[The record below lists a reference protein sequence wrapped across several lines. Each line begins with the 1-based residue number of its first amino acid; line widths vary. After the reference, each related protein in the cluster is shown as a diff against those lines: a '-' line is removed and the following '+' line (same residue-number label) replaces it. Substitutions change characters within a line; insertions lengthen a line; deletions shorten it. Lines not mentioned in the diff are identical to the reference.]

1 MSNQLDKE
9 YNMDVGVV
17 VQSIS
22 NYGFPIVMC
31 VILMWY
37 INNQEERYKTSL
49 EKLNESLNNNTLA
62 LQALLQEY
70 GVKK

>member
-1 MSNQLDKE
+1 
-9 YNMDVGVV
+9 MDVGTV

-22 NYGFPIVMC
+22 NYGFPIIMC

-37 INNQEERYKTSL
+37 VNNQEERYKTSL

-62 LQALLQEY
+62 LQALLQEF

>member
-1 MSNQLDKE
+1 
-9 YNMDVGVV
+9 MDVGAV

-22 NYGFPIVMC
+22 NYGFPIIMC

-37 INNQEERYKTSL
+37 VNNQEERYKTSL

-62 LQALLQEY
+62 LQALLQEF

>member
-1 MSNQLDKE
+1 
-9 YNMDVGVV
+9 MDVGVV

-62 LQALLQEY
+62 LQALLQEH

>member
-1 MSNQLDKE
+1 
-9 YNMDVGVV
+9 MDVGTV

-22 NYGFPIVMC
+22 NYGFPIIMC

-37 INNQEERYKTSL
+37 VNNQEERYKTSL

-62 LQALLQEY
+62 LHALLQEF
-70 GVKK
+70 GVKNNV

>member
-1 MSNQLDKE
+1 
-9 YNMDVGVV
+9 MDVGTV

-37 INNQEERYKTSL
+37 VNNQEERYKTSL

-62 LQALLQEY
+62 LQALLQEF
-70 GVKK
+70 GVKKSNV

>member
-1 MSNQLDKE
+1 
-9 YNMDVGVV
+9 MDVGAV

-37 INNQEERYKTSL
+37 VNNQEERYKTSL

-62 LQALLQEY
+62 LQALLQEF

>member
-1 MSNQLDKE
+1 
-9 YNMDVGVV
+9 MDVGTV
-17 VQSIS
+17 VQSVS

-31 VILMWY
+31 IILMWY
-37 INNQEERYKTSL
+37 VNNQEERYKTSL

-62 LQALLQEY
+62 IQALLQEL

>member
-1 MSNQLDKE
+1 
-9 YNMDVGVV
+9 MDVGTV

-37 INNQEERYKTSL
+37 VNNQEDRYKTSL

-62 LQALLQEY
+62 LQALLQEF
-70 GVKK
+70 GVKKSNV

>member
-1 MSNQLDKE
+1 
-9 YNMDVGVV
+9 MDVGTV

-22 NYGFPIVMC
+22 NYGFPIIMC

-37 INNQEERYKTSL
+37 VNNQEERYKTSL

-62 LQALLQEY
+62 LQALLQEF
-70 GVKK
+70 GVKKSDV

>member
-1 MSNQLDKE
+1 
-9 YNMDVGVV
+9 MDVGTV

-37 INNQEERYKTSL
+37 VNNQEDRYKTSL

-62 LQALLQEY
+62 LQALLQEF
-70 GVKK
+70 GVKRSNV

>member
-1 MSNQLDKE
+1 
-9 YNMDVGVV
+9 MDVGTV

-22 NYGFPIVMC
+22 NYGFPIIMC

-37 INNQEERYKTSL
+37 VNNQEERYKTSL

-62 LQALLQEY
+62 LQALLQEF
-70 GVKK
+70 GVKKSNV

>member
-1 MSNQLDKE
+1 
-9 YNMDVGVV
+9 MDVGAV

-37 INNQEERYKTSL
+37 VNNQEERYKTSL

-62 LQALLQEY
+62 LQALLQEF
-70 GVKK
+70 GVKKSNV

>member
-1 MSNQLDKE
+1 
-9 YNMDVGVV
+9 MDVGTV
-17 VQSIS
+17 VQSVS

-37 INNQEERYKTSL
+37 VNNQEERYKTSL

-62 LQALLQEY
+62 LQALLQEF
-70 GVKK
+70 GVKKNNV

>member
-1 MSNQLDKE
+1 
-9 YNMDVGVV
+9 MDVGTV

-37 INNQEERYKTSL
+37 VNNQEDRYKTSL

-62 LQALLQEY
+62 LQALLQEF